1 MLVTLISLCLS
12 FLCVTRKKEKS
23 TIKGTK
29 TNFCSPQTKKH
40 TDRIVNHALSVGVLT
55 YKTNV
60 SLEV

>member
-1 MLVTLISLCLS
+1 M
-12 FLCVTRKKEKS
+12 FLFLMCNKQARKKRS

-60 SLEV
+60 SLVSSF